1 MIVGIDPG
9 FANLGVVIA
18 SKPRQID
25 DVVFT
30 KVGCMKTSPCKE
42 LSAAQDLILRSDDL
56 TYNLRYFVR
65 GGGDSDGEYPSVY
78 AMCVE
83 GFSRP
88 PNVISAIKLGA
99 SHGAIGCLVSEWQ
112 PEVVVV
118 EQPQAIRKAVM
129 GVEKGKTPPEDEVHA
144 FLLERYPELAQLLET
159 HNKGDRPHIL
169 DAAACVVGAYKK
181 GIIH

>member
-30 KVGCMKTSPCKE
+30 KVGCLKTSVCKE
-42 LSAAQDLILRSDDL
+42 ISAAQDLVMRADDL
-56 TYNLRYFVR
+56 AASLRYFVEE
-65 GGGDSDGEYPSVY
+65 GKEYADVY
-78 AMCVE
+78 AVCVE

-88 PNVISAIKLGA
+88 PSVTSAIKLGA
-99 SHGAIGCLVSEWQ
+99 SHGVIGGLISEWHTG
-112 PEVVVV
+112 VVYVD
-118 EQPQAIRKAVM
+118 QPQAIRKLVM

-144 FLLERYPELAQLLET
+144 FLLERYPELAQLLEGR
-159 HNKGDRPHIL
+159 NKGDIPHIL
-169 DAAACVVGAYKK
+169 DAAACVVAAHRIGML
-181 GIIH
+181 